1 MHLKALVKKEN
12 VKHVKCITGK
22 RSKQDDSDEESEE
35 ELDETT
41 DDEEEEEEE
50 EETTEPTPDT
60 SEVRAA
66 HIEK

>member
-50 EETTEPTPDT
+50 TTEPTPDT

-66 HIEK
+66 DIEK